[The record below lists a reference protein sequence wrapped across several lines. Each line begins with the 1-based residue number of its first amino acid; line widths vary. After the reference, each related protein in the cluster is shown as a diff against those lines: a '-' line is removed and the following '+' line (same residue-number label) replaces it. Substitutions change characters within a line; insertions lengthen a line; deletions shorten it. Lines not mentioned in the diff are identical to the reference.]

1 MPLPVTPSYE
11 HCLRELR
18 IVSINTAQLAERI
31 ATNLNPQVVSI
42 SPVALQAQLFQHMHA
57 VGLQQARSTIRLAG
71 WLNSLARQGGLSH
84 CLAATFLGEAVAVGA
99 QTGVVS
105 V

>member
-31 ATNLNPQVVSI
+31 AVSLNPQVVSI
-42 SPVALQAQLFQHMHA
+42 SPVALQTQLFHHMHA
-57 VGLQQARSTIRLAG
+57 VSLQQTQSAIRLAG

-84 CLAATFLGEAVAVGA
+84 CQAAVFLDDAVAVSG
-99 QTGVVS
+99 QQELP
-105 V
+105 

>member
-11 HCLRELR
+11 HCIRELR
-18 IVSINTAQLAERI
+18 TVSINTAQLAERI
-31 ATNLNPQVVSI
+31 AVNLNPQVVSI
-42 SPVALQAQLFQHMHA
+42 SPVALQTQLFQHMHA
-57 VGLQQARSTIRLAG
+57 VGLAQARSTARLAG

-84 CLAATFLGEAVAVGA
+84 YQAATFLDEAVAVNS
-99 QTGVVS
+99 QTGGAS